1 MSDDVYVAAAGPFT
15 CRLVTP
21 GYLPPELWGPPQP
34 DGLPPC
40 VNYDVML
47 PEVTR
52 ISTDLT
58 DTLADFGLSDVV
70 NDIDELRDVDCL
82 PRIGPVSISSGN
94 VTAQRWTRAG
104 TVINLVYNVT
114 VGGSE
119 TLFAFISP
127 DFDNLTANAT
137 LEGPVQ
143 SLQGVI
149 ESVPGEY
156 PAATAEALPD
166 LVQDF
171 GDLLDSFNCSTSGTN
186 CNLTRGEDPVVQLGL
201 LSKSPP
207 LSMTQ
212 RI

>member
-1 MSDDVYVAAAGPFT
+1 MRPIGVT

-70 NDIDELRDVDCL
+70 NDIDELRDV
-82 PRIGPVSISSGN
+82 
-94 VTAQRWTRAG
+94 AQRWTRAG